1 MRQLDQSAAGA
12 PGPHVCHAATTSS
25 ASDHGHD
32 REKAVIP
39 ARGWEEN
46 VNDVTTPKLP
56 PPAPRSAQKR
66 SGSFAASHVTM
77 RPSASTTVADR
88 SESHV
93 RPNRRPTTPW
103 PPPSVSPLMPTVGH
117 VPTGITAPVA
127 ATPAATSITF
137 APAPIV
143 AVPADV
149 RTLAIGETSIT
160 IPSESE
166 YPP

>member
-1 MRQLDQSAAGA
+1 
-12 PGPHVCHAATTSS
+12 
-25 ASDHGHD
+25 
-32 REKAVIP
+32 
-39 ARGWEEN
+39 
-46 VNDVTTPKLP
+46 
-56 PPAPRSAQKR
+56 
-66 SGSFAASHVTM
+66 M

-103 PPPSVSPLMPTVGH
+103 PPPSVSPLMPTVAH

-127 ATPAATSITF
+127 ATPAATSITL

-143 AVPADV
+143 AVPAPV
-149 RTLAIGETSIT
+149 RSVAISETSIT